1 MHDSHLQ
8 PDTERANTNAV
19 EADSARRGR
28 NTGGSTISS
37 YHAGGV
43 GSARGSGACDC
54 PRIEE
59 RSSTTAPIGGA
70 GDDGMIRVRDAHLR
84 NLKHQDVSLPR
95 NALVAVTGVSGSGK
109 SSLAFGTLHGEAQR
123 RYLESVAPF
132 ARRLIGGAVDPQ
144 VGSVEGLPPTVA
156 LQQGAQAGGARSTVG
171 TVSNLSNTI
180 RLLYSR
186 CGDYPAGVRER
197 HGGRLDSDSFSPN
210 TTAGMCPECQGTGV
224 VHEPTEESM
233 VPDPS
238 LSIDEGAIAAWP
250 GAWLGKNF
258 HDIVAELGFPMD
270 IPWRDIP
277 RADRDWILFTDERP
291 VVTIHPHRG
300 ADQIQ
305 RTYEGTWRSVASYL
319 RKTLAETGSDSTR
332 RRVLSFMKSSRCGV
346 CDGRRLIVDALSVEY
361 LDLPIDSLGALPLE
375 EVLSRFAERRASV
388 PADTARGNSSAAV
401 SAVGGSA
408 SATVS
413 AVGDSA
419 SAAVSERQEATETSV
434 TSDTETTEDAAES
447 PAVEGSSAAAPA
459 GGDSASAAAPAG
471 EDSASAEAERILLEQ
486 SIPTLE
492 SVVDLGLGH
501 LSLDRATSTLS
512 AGELQRLRLAS
523 QLRSG
528 LFGVAYVLDEPSAGL
543 HPEERRAV
551 MRLIRGFL
559 DAGNSVLL
567 VEHDMHLVAEADWI
581 VDVGPGA
588 GEHGGEI
595 LYSGPVKSQNPT
607 RLRDPNASQ
616 AESCCPTPS
625 QGSATTAA
633 LKANQHPVV
642 PQSRVTARYQA
653 ADASPAAKSS
663 AGANATPVG
672 DAAPAGGSSPAGAG
686 MGTADR
692 PSTSRCSD
700 TDSAGGTGGAG
711 GPDVAGGAG
720 LAGIDCPTGRA
731 LAAGPLKL
739 TTDAEARTP
748 SGTLSLTD
756 INERTLNSLDVKFG
770 LGTFTA
776 ITGVSGSGKSTLLH
790 TLANSLREQVKTTV
804 DDGDVASKSK
814 GSADK
819 ATAKL
824 SADLNSDIAIN
835 RLVQISQKPIGRT
848 PRSCLAT
855 YTGLFDRVRKL
866 FAQTDE
872 AKRRGW
878 TVSRFS
884 YNVTQGRCPTCS
896 GEGQI
901 EVELVFLPGSYT
913 PCPDCHGAR
922 YNAETLEVT
931 WNGRT
936 IADVLELTVA
946 EAREVFADE
955 DAIARALRA
964 LSAVGLDYLRLGQP
978 ATELSGGEAQ
988 RIKLATELQRAQRG
1002 HTVYLMD
1009 EPTTGLHPAD
1019 VDLLVTEL
1027 QRLVDNGN
1035 TVVVVEHDMR
1045 VAAQADRV
1053 LEMGPGAGA
1062 RGGQIVADGS
1072 PAAVAQTDTAT
1083 GRVLAERS

>member
-1 MHDSHLQ
+1 MHDSHIQ
-8 PDTERANTNAV
+8 PEAERADSIAA
-19 EADSARRGR
+19 EADSARGGR
-28 NTGGSTISS
+28 
-37 YHAGGV
+37 
-43 GSARGSGACDC
+43 ARGS
-54 PRIEE
+54 
-59 RSSTTAPIGGA
+59 A
-70 GDDGMIRVRDAHLR
+70 GDDGMIHVRDAHLR

-132 ARRLIGGAVDPQ
+132 ARRLIGGAVDPR

-186 CGDYPAGVRER
+186 CGDYPAEVRER

-210 TTAGMCPECQGTGV
+210 TTAGMCPECQGTAV

-346 CDGRRLIVDALSVEY
+346 CDGRRLIVDALSVDY
-361 LDLPIDSLGALPLE
+361 LDLPIDRLGELPLE
-375 EVLSRFAERRASV
+375 DVLSRFAERRASEA
-388 PADTARGNSSAAV
+388 ADTA
-401 SAVGGSA
+401 GG
-408 SATVS
+408 
-413 AVGDSA
+413 G
-419 SAAVSERQEATETSV
+419 
-434 TSDTETTEDAAES
+434 
-447 PAVEGSSAAAPA
+447 
-459 GGDSASAAAPAG
+459 
-471 EDSASAEAERILLEQ
+471 SASAEAERILLDQ
-486 SIPTLE
+486 AIPTLE

-551 MRLIRGFL
+551 MRLVRGFL

-588 GEHGGEI
+588 GELGGEI
-595 LYSGPVKSQNPT
+595 LYSGPAKSQNPT
-607 RLRDPNASQ
+607 KLRDPNASQ
-616 AESCCPTPS
+616 AESCCPAPS

-633 LKANQHPVV
+633 A
-642 PQSRVTARYQA
+642 
-653 ADASPAAKSS
+653 
-663 AGANATPVG
+663 VG
-672 DAAPAGGSSPAGAG
+672 DPSQ
-686 MGTADR
+686 GTFQI
-692 PSTSRCSD
+692 PS
-700 TDSAGGTGGAG
+700 DST
-711 GPDVAGGAG
+711 G
-720 LAGIDCPTGRA
+720 LAGLDCPTGRA

-756 INERTLNSLDVKFG
+756 INERTLNSLDVEFG

-776 ITGVSGSGKSTLLH
+776 ITGVSGSGKSTLLY
-790 TLANSLREQVKTTV
+790 TLANSLRERVKTSV

-814 GSADK
+814 GPEEKTDSARA

-936 IADVLELTVA
+936 IADVLELTIA

-955 DAIARALRA
+955 EAIARALRA

-1062 RGGQIVADGS
+1062 RGGRVVADGS
-1072 PAAVAQTDTAT
+1072 PATVAQTDTAT

>member
-1 MHDSHLQ
+1 MGGEYESVVGDEFALFADNPAAPADTRRAVRRLEGMRDSNSQ
-8 PDTERANTNAV
+8 AQVTRQAV
-19 EADSARRGR
+19 SA
-28 NTGGSTISS
+28 
-37 YHAGGV
+37 AGGV
-43 GSARGSGACDC
+43 HSNNRDRASAGSARGAGA
-54 PRIEE
+54 
-59 RSSTTAPIGGA
+59 
-70 GDDGMIRVRDAHLR
+70 GMIRVRDAHLR
-84 NLKHQDVSLPR
+84 NLKHQDVELPR

-132 ARRLIGGAVDPQ
+132 ARRLIGGAVDPR
-144 VGSVEGLPPTVA
+144 VGSVDGLPPTVA
-156 LQQGAQAGGARSTVG
+156 LEQGARAGGARSTVG
-171 TVSNLSNTI
+171 TVSNLSNTV

-186 CGDYPAGVRER
+186 CGEYPAEVRKR
-197 HGGRLDSDSFSPN
+197 HGGRLASDCFSPN

-224 VHEPTEESM
+224 VHEPTEETM

-270 IPWRDIP
+270 VPWKDIP
-277 RADRDWILFTDERP
+277 HADREWILFTDERP

-332 RRVLSFMKSSRCGV
+332 KRVLSFMRSSRCGV
-346 CDGRRLIVDALSVEY
+346 CAGRRLIVDALSVEY
-361 LDLPIDSLGALPLE
+361 LGLPIDSLGALPLE
-375 EVLSRFAERRASV
+375 DVLKRFAARRAS
-388 PADTARGNSSAAV
+388 TALTAAEN
-401 SAVGGSA
+401 
-408 SATVS
+408 SAT
-413 AVGDSA
+413 AEAERA
-419 SAAVSERQEATETSV
+419 SAA
-434 TSDTETTEDAAES
+434 
-447 PAVEGSSAAAPA
+447 
-459 GGDSASAAAPAG
+459 
-471 EDSASAEAERILLEQ
+471 AEAERILLDQ
-486 SIPTLE
+486 AIPTLE

-501 LSLDRATSTLS
+501 LSLDRAAATLS
-512 AGELQRLRLAS
+512 AGEMQRLRLAS

-551 MRLIRGFL
+551 MKLIRGFL

-588 GEHGGEI
+588 GELGGEI
-595 LYSGPVKSQNPT
+595 LYSGPAANPN
-607 RLRDPNASQ
+607 P
-616 AESCCPTPS
+616 
-625 QGSATTAA
+625 AA
-633 LKANQHPVV
+633 NL
-642 PQSRVTARYQA
+642 
-653 ADASPAAKSS
+653 SPAANPTP
-663 AGANATPVG
+663 AANPNPAEESRG
-672 DAAPAGGSSPAGAG
+672 AGGS
-686 MGTADR
+686 
-692 PSTSRCSD
+692 
-700 TDSAGGTGGAG
+700 
-711 GPDVAGGAG
+711 AG
-720 LAGIDCPTGRA
+720 LAELDSPTGRA

-739 TTDAEARTP
+739 VSDADARIP
-748 SGTLSLTD
+748 SGKLRLTD
-756 INERTLNSLDVKFG
+756 INERTLNSLNVDFG
-770 LGTFTA
+770 LGAFTA

-790 TLANSLREQVKTTV
+790 VLADTLSEQVKTAV
-804 DDGDVASKSK
+804 NDGDVASKGKNPVTNPAQTEIASPNLSATLSATL
-814 GSADK
+814 SADK
-819 ATAKL
+819 TI
-824 SADLNSDIAIN
+824 D

-855 YTGLFDRVRKL
+855 YTGLFDKVRKI
-866 FAQTDE
+866 FAQTDA
-872 AKRRGW
+872 AKQRGW

-922 YNAETLEVT
+922 YNAETLAVT

-936 IADVLELTVA
+936 IADVLGLTVA

-955 DAIARALRA
+955 AAIARALQA

-1027 QRLVDNGN
+1027 QRLVDSGN

-1045 VAAQADRV
+1045 VVAQADR
-1053 LEMGPGAGA
+1053 LIEMGPGAGA
-1062 RGGQIVADGS
+1062 RGGRVVADGS
-1072 PAAVAQTDTAT
+1072 PAAVAETDTAT
-1083 GRVLAERS
+1083 GRVLAERSQLTSAS

>member
-1 MHDSHLQ
+1 
-8 PDTERANTNAV
+8 
-19 EADSARRGR
+19 
-28 NTGGSTISS
+28 
-37 YHAGGV
+37 
-43 GSARGSGACDC
+43 
-54 PRIEE
+54 
-59 RSSTTAPIGGA
+59 
-70 GDDGMIRVRDAHLR
+70 MIRVRDAHLR

-132 ARRLIGGAVDPQ
+132 ARRLIGGAVDPR

-156 LQQGAQAGGARSTVG
+156 LRQGAQAGGARSTVG

-186 CGDYPAGVRER
+186 CGQYPAGVRER

-258 HDIVAELGFPMD
+258 RDIVAELGFPMD

-319 RKTLAETGSDSTR
+319 QKTLAETGSDSTR

-361 LDLPIDSLGALPLE
+361 LGLPIDSLGALPLE
-375 EVLSRFAERRASV
+375 DVLSRFAERRASM
-388 PADTARGNSSAAV
+388 PADTARGQADIR
-401 SAVGGSA
+401 
-408 SATVS
+408 ATPGRKVTQH
-413 AVGDSA
+413 APA
-419 SAAVSERQEATETSV
+419 QREAERRKTTE
-434 TSDTETTEDAAES
+434 TSDTEATKDAAES
-447 PAVEGSSAAAPA
+447 PAGGDSSAA
-459 GGDSASAAAPAG
+459 
-471 EDSASAEAERILLEQ
+471 AEAERILLSQ
-486 SIPTLE
+486 AIPTLE

-588 GEHGGEI
+588 GELGGKI
-595 LYSGPVKSQNPT
+595 LYSGPAGNSSANT
-607 RLRDPNASQ
+607 NA
-616 AESCCPTPS
+616 AGTGME
-625 QGSATTAA
+625 
-633 LKANQHPVV
+633 
-642 PQSRVTARYQA
+642 A
-653 ADASPAAKSS
+653 ADHADGCRAKDCRCSET
-663 AGANATPVG
+663 GGVG
-672 DAAPAGGSSPAGAG
+672 DPDVAGNAGGL
-686 MGTADR
+686 
-692 PSTSRCSD
+692 
-700 TDSAGGTGGAG
+700 
-711 GPDVAGGAG
+711 DVAGGAG
-720 LAGIDCPTGRA
+720 LAGLDCPTGRA
-731 LAAGPLKL
+731 LAARPLKL

-748 SGTLSLTD
+748 SGTLALTD
-756 INERTLNSLDVKFG
+756 INARTLNSLDVEFG

-790 TLANSLREQVKTTV
+790 TLASSLRDQVKTTV
-804 DDGDVASKSK
+804 DDGEVASRGTSSAEKE
-814 GSADK
+814 GSAET
-819 ATAKL
+819 ATAEL
-824 SADLNSDIAIN
+824 STDITVN

-922 YNAETLEVT
+922 YNAATLEVT
-931 WNGRT
+931 WNDRT

-946 EAREVFADE
+946 EAREVFAE
-955 DAIARALRA
+955 EGAIARALRA

-1019 VDLLVTEL
+1019 VDLLVAEL

-1062 RGGQIVADGS
+1062 RGGQVVADGS

-1083 GRVLAERS
+1083 GRVLAERSSS

>member
-1 MHDSHLQ
+1 MHDSHIQ
-8 PDTERANTNAV
+8 PEAERAETNAV
-19 EADSARRGR
+19 EADSAR
-28 NTGGSTISS
+28 GS
-37 YHAGGV
+37 
-43 GSARGSGACDC
+43 
-54 PRIEE
+54 
-59 RSSTTAPIGGA
+59 A

-132 ARRLIGGAVDPQ
+132 ARRLIGGAVDPR

-171 TVSNLSNTI
+171 TASNLSNTI

-186 CGDYPAGVRER
+186 CGDYPAEVRER

-361 LDLPIDSLGALPLE
+361 LDLPIDRLGELPLE
-375 EVLSRFAERRASV
+375 DVLSRFAERRA
-388 PADTARGNSSAAV
+388 
-401 SAVGGSA
+401 
-408 SATVS
+408 
-413 AVGDSA
+413 
-419 SAAVSERQEATETSV
+419 
-434 TSDTETTEDAAES
+434 
-447 PAVEGSSAAAPA
+447 AAPA
-459 GGDSASAAAPAG
+459 GGG
-471 EDSASAEAERILLEQ
+471 SASAEAERILLDQ
-486 SIPTLE
+486 AIPTLE

-551 MRLIRGFL
+551 MRLVRGFL

-588 GEHGGEI
+588 GELGGEI
-595 LYSGPVKSQNPT
+595 LYSGPAKSQNPT
-607 RLRDPNASQ
+607 KLRDPNASQ
-616 AESCCPTPS
+616 AESCCPAPS

-633 LKANQHPVV
+633 A
-642 PQSRVTARYQA
+642 
-653 ADASPAAKSS
+653 
-663 AGANATPVG
+663 VG
-672 DAAPAGGSSPAGAG
+672 DPSQ
-686 MGTADR
+686 GTFQI
-692 PSTSRCSD
+692 PS
-700 TDSAGGTGGAG
+700 DS
-711 GPDVAGGAG
+711 AG
-720 LAGIDCPTGRA
+720 LAGLDCPTGRA

-776 ITGVSGSGKSTLLH
+776 ITGVSGSGKSTLLY
-790 TLANSLREQVKTTV
+790 TLANSLRERVKTSV

-814 GSADK
+814 GPEEKTDSARA

-955 DAIARALRA
+955 EAIARALRA

-1062 RGGQIVADGS
+1062 RGGRVVADGS
-1072 PAAVAQTDTAT
+1072 PATVAQTDTAT

>member
-1 MHDSHLQ
+1 
-8 PDTERANTNAV
+8 
-19 EADSARRGR
+19 
-28 NTGGSTISS
+28 
-37 YHAGGV
+37 
-43 GSARGSGACDC
+43 
-54 PRIEE
+54 
-59 RSSTTAPIGGA
+59 
-70 GDDGMIRVRDAHLR
+70 MIRVRDAHLR
-84 NLKHQDVSLPR
+84 NLKHQDVELPR

-132 ARRLIGGAVDPQ
+132 ARRLIGGAVDPR
-144 VGSVEGLPPTVA
+144 VGSVDGLPPTVA
-156 LQQGAQAGGARSTVG
+156 LEQGARAGGARSTVG
-171 TVSNLSNTI
+171 TVSNLSNTV

-186 CGDYPAGVRER
+186 CGEYPAEVRKR
-197 HGGRLDSDSFSPN
+197 HGGRLASDCFSPN

-224 VHEPTEESM
+224 VHEPTEQTM

-270 IPWRDIP
+270 VPWRDIP
-277 RADRDWILFTDERP
+277 QADREWILFTDGRP

-332 RRVLSFMKSSRCGV
+332 KRVLSFMRSSRCGV
-346 CDGRRLIVDALSVEY
+346 CAGRRLIVDALSVEY
-361 LDLPIDSLGALPLE
+361 LGLPIDSLGAIPLE
-375 EVLSRFAERRASV
+375 DVLERFAARRAS
-388 PADTARGNSSAAV
+388 TALTAAET
-401 SAVGGSA
+401 
-408 SATVS
+408 SAT
-413 AVGDSA
+413 
-419 SAAVSERQEATETSV
+419 
-434 TSDTETTEDAAES
+434 
-447 PAVEGSSAAAPA
+447 
-459 GGDSASAAAPAG
+459 
-471 EDSASAEAERILLEQ
+471 AEAERILLDQ
-486 SIPTLE
+486 AIPTLE

-501 LSLDRATSTLS
+501 LSLDRAAATLS
-512 AGELQRLRLAS
+512 AGEMQRLRLAS

-551 MRLIRGFL
+551 MKLIRGFL

-588 GEHGGEI
+588 GELGGEI
-595 LYSGPVKSQNPT
+595 LYSGPAANP
-607 RLRDPNASQ
+607 
-616 AESCCPTPS
+616 
-625 QGSATTAA
+625 
-633 LKANQHPVV
+633 
-642 PQSRVTARYQA
+642 
-653 ADASPAAKSS
+653 SPAANPYAAERPGPA
-663 AGANATPVG
+663 AGSRG
-672 DAAPAGGSSPAGAG
+672 AGGS
-686 MGTADR
+686 
-692 PSTSRCSD
+692 
-700 TDSAGGTGGAG
+700 
-711 GPDVAGGAG
+711 AG
-720 LAGIDCPTGRA
+720 LAELDSPTGRA

-739 TTDAEARTP
+739 VSDADARTP
-748 SGTLSLTD
+748 SGKLRLTD
-756 INERTLNSLDVKFG
+756 INERTLNSLNVDFG

-790 TLANSLREQVKTTV
+790 VLADTLSEQVKTAV
-804 DDGDVASKSK
+804 NDGDVASKGKNPVTNPAQTEIASPNLSATL
-814 GSADK
+814 SADK
-819 ATAKL
+819 TI
-824 SADLNSDIAIN
+824 D

-855 YTGLFDRVRKL
+855 YTGLFDKVRKI
-866 FAQTDE
+866 FAQTDA
-872 AKRRGW
+872 AKQRGW

-922 YNAETLEVT
+922 YNAETLAVT

-936 IADVLELTVA
+936 IADVLGLTVA

-955 DAIARALRA
+955 AAIVRALQA

-1027 QRLVDNGN
+1027 QRLVDSGN

-1045 VAAQADRV
+1045 VVAQADRV
-1053 LEMGPGAGA
+1053 IEMGPGAGA
-1062 RGGQIVADGS
+1062 RGGRVVADGS
-1072 PAAVAQTDTAT
+1072 PATVAETDTAT

>member
-1 MHDSHLQ
+1 MHVSHLQ
-8 PDTERANTNAV
+8 PDA
-19 EADSARRGR
+19 
-28 NTGGSTISS
+28 
-37 YHAGGV
+37 
-43 GSARGSGACDC
+43 
-54 PRIEE
+54 
-59 RSSTTAPIGGA
+59 
-70 GDDGMIRVRDAHLR
+70 MIRVRDAHLR

-132 ARRLIGGAVDPQ
+132 ARRLIGGAVDPR

-156 LQQGAQAGGARSTVG
+156 LRQGTQAGGARSTVG

-186 CGDYPAGVRER
+186 CGQYPAGIRER

-270 IPWRDIP
+270 IPWREIP
-277 RADRDWILFTDERP
+277 KADRDWILYTDERP

-346 CDGRRLIVDALSVEY
+346 CDGRRLIVDALSVGY
-361 LDLPIDSLGALPLE
+361 LGLPIDSLGALPLE
-375 EVLSRFAERRASV
+375 DVLSRFAERRASM
-388 PADTARGNSSAAV
+388 PADTARGQADIY
-401 SAVGGSA
+401 
-408 SATVS
+408 ATTGRRL
-413 AVGDSA
+413 A
-419 SAAVSERQEATETSV
+419 QH
-434 TSDTETTEDAAES
+434 
-447 PAVEGSSAAAPA
+447 APA
-459 GGDSASAAAPAG
+459 GGDSSAA
-471 EDSASAEAERILLEQ
+471 AEAERILLSQ
-486 SIPTLE
+486 AIPTLE

-588 GEHGGEI
+588 GELGGKI
-595 LYSGPVKSQNPT
+595 LYSGPAGDSSA
-607 RLRDPNASQ
+607 DANA
-616 AESCCPTPS
+616 AGTGME
-625 QGSATTAA
+625 
-633 LKANQHPVV
+633 
-642 PQSRVTARYQA
+642 A
-653 ADASPAAKSS
+653 ADHADGCRAK
-663 AGANATPVG
+663 
-672 DAAPAGGSSPAGAG
+672 DC
-686 MGTADR
+686 
-692 PSTSRCSD
+692 RCSE
-700 TDSAGGTGGAG
+700 TGGVGGPDVAGNAG

-720 LAGIDCPTGRA
+720 LAGLDCPTGRA

-748 SGTLSLTD
+748 SGTLALTD
-756 INERTLNSLDVKFG
+756 INARTLNSLDVDFG

-790 TLANSLREQVKTTV
+790 TLASSLRDQVKTTV
-804 DDGDVASKSK
+804 DDGEMASRGTSSAEKE
-814 GSADK
+814 GSAET
-819 ATAKL
+819 ATAE
-824 SADLNSDIAIN
+824 LNADIAVN

-946 EAREVFADE
+946 EAREVFAE
-955 DAIARALRA
+955 EGAIARALRA

-1019 VDLLVTEL
+1019 VDLLMTEL
-1027 QRLVDNGN
+1027 QRLVNNGN

-1062 RGGQIVADGS
+1062 RGGQVVADGS
-1072 PAAVAQTDTAT
+1072 PATVAQTDTAT
-1083 GRVLAERS
+1083 GRVLAERSSS

>member
-1 MHDSHLQ
+1 
-8 PDTERANTNAV
+8 
-19 EADSARRGR
+19 
-28 NTGGSTISS
+28 
-37 YHAGGV
+37 
-43 GSARGSGACDC
+43 
-54 PRIEE
+54 
-59 RSSTTAPIGGA
+59 
-70 GDDGMIRVRDAHLR
+70 
-84 NLKHQDVSLPR
+84 
-95 NALVAVTGVSGSGK
+95 
-109 SSLAFGTLHGEAQR
+109 
-123 RYLESVAPF
+123 
-132 ARRLIGGAVDPQ
+132 
-144 VGSVEGLPPTVA
+144 
-156 LQQGAQAGGARSTVG
+156 
-171 TVSNLSNTI
+171 
-180 RLLYSR
+180 
-186 CGDYPAGVRER
+186 
-197 HGGRLDSDSFSPN
+197 
-210 TTAGMCPECQGTGV
+210 
-224 VHEPTEESM
+224 M

-375 EVLSRFAERRASV
+375 DVLSRFAERRAAVSSG
-388 PADTARGNSSAAV
+388 GNSSAAV
-401 SAVGGSA
+401 STRPG
-408 SATVS
+408 
-413 AVGDSA
+413 
-419 SAAVSERQEATETSV
+419 ATETAV
-434 TSDTETTEDAAES
+434 TSDTEATEDAAES
-447 PAVEGSSAAAPA
+447 PAG
-459 GGDSASAAAPAG
+459 
-471 EDSASAEAERILLEQ
+471 AEAERILLDQ
-486 SIPTLE
+486 AIPTLE

-551 MRLIRGFL
+551 MRLVRGFL

-588 GEHGGEI
+588 GELGGEI
-595 LYSGPVKSQNPT
+595 LYSGPAKSQNPT
-607 RLRDPNASQ
+607 KLRDPNAYQ
-616 AESCCPTPS
+616 AESCCPAPS

-633 LKANQHPVV
+633 A
-642 PQSRVTARYQA
+642 
-653 ADASPAAKSS
+653 
-663 AGANATPVG
+663 VG
-672 DAAPAGGSSPAGAG
+672 DPSQ
-686 MGTADR
+686 GTFQI
-692 PSTSRCSD
+692 PS
-700 TDSAGGTGGAG
+700 DST
-711 GPDVAGGAG
+711 G
-720 LAGIDCPTGRA
+720 LAGLDCPTGRA

-776 ITGVSGSGKSTLLH
+776 ITGVSGSGKSTLLY
-790 TLANSLREQVKTTV
+790 TLANSLRERVKTSV

-814 GSADK
+814 GPEEKTDSARA

-936 IADVLELTVA
+936 IADVLELTIA

-955 DAIARALRA
+955 EAIARALRA

-1062 RGGQIVADGS
+1062 RGGRVVADGS
-1072 PAAVAQTDTAT
+1072 PATVAQTDTAT

>member
-8 PDTERANTNAV
+8 PDAERADSIAA
-19 EADSARRGR
+19 EADSARRSHS
-28 NTGGSTISS
+28 GGSTVSS

-54 PRIEE
+54 
-59 RSSTTAPIGGA
+59 A

-132 ARRLIGGAVDPQ
+132 ARRLIGGAVDPR

-171 TVSNLSNTI
+171 TASNLSNTI

-186 CGDYPAGVRER
+186 CGDYAAGVRER

-238 LSIDEGAIAAWP
+238 LSIEEGAIAAWP

-291 VVTIHPHRG
+291 VVTIHPHRD

-419 SAAVSERQEATETSV
+419 SAAVSARREATETSV
-434 TSDTETTEDAAES
+434 TSDTENTEDAAES

-459 GGDSASAAAPAG
+459 GEDSSAAAPAG
-471 EDSASAEAERILLEQ
+471 GDSASTEAERILLEQ

-653 ADASPAAKSS
+653 ADA
-663 AGANATPVG
+663 
-672 DAAPAGGSSPAGAG
+672 SPAGAG

-1027 QRLVDNGN
+1027 QRLVDSGN

-1062 RGGQIVADGS
+1062 RGGQVVADGS